1 MGLTV
6 NELTKISGLRT
17 RFLAGRSGGDRMVLW
32 AHSTDQPNP
41 WEWLGTGDLL
51 LTTGHLLPHDPAEQ
65 VRFLV
70 ELNRANLAGIALGQH
85 PESPRVSD
93 EARQVADEMG
103 FPFLVT
109 EHSVLWTTVIRI
121 VADSN
126 AQKGHALITKV
137 LRAYDLMRRSYASPQ
152 ASASLMEQLGAE
164 CGHLLQVLDRRS
176 GRPLLASPAAVPQR
190 VLEHLASSSPVLP
203 AFSRVSVDGDTVF
216 LLPIAESTHAV
227 MVATPTDDRAEV
239 DLMLLQHI
247 STIAG
252 IEVERR
258 AAERMSARTS
268 GTRLLRQLLDGPE
281 DPEALL
287 AQLESLGLGEPP
299 WRVLIWPRGSG
310 PSTDEVYDALADARI
325 PALVALERD
334 EGFAL
339 VPANRTDAVAEALR
353 AWPDARLGASMP
365 VAKLGRIDEATR
377 EARWA
382 QEAGRD
388 SDAVINVYGKDTSPF
403 LPRSIAEGEA
413 VVDQVLGPVLAYDS
427 ANDSQLMRSLIAY
440 FEANRSWQEA
450 ADALHVHRQTLIYRI
465 SKIEKLSGRRM
476 QDVAQQT
483 ELYLAL
489 QTWLM
494 LNGRR
499 PNSL

>member
-6 NELTKISGLRT
+6 NELTEISGLRT

-65 VRFLV
+65 VRFLT

-85 PESPRVSD
+85 SESPRVSD
-93 EARQVADEMG
+93 EALQAADEMG

-152 ASASLMEQLGAE
+152 ASDGLLEQLGAE
-164 CGHLLQVLDRRS
+164 CGHLLQVLDRRT
-176 GRPLLASPAAVPQR
+176 GRLLLASPDAVPQP
-190 VLEHLASSSPVLP
+190 VLDHLASTSAALP
-203 AFSRVSVDGDTVF
+203 AFSRISVGDDTAF
-216 LLPIAESTHAV
+216 LLPIAESAHAV
-227 MVATPTDDRAEV
+227 MVAKPVSDRAEV

-258 AAERMSARTS
+258 TAERMSVRTS
-268 GTRLLRQLLDGPE
+268 GTRLLRQLLNGSE
-281 DPEALL
+281 DPESLL
-287 AQLESLGLGEPP
+287 AQMESFELGEPP
-299 WRVLIWPRGSG
+299 WRVLIWPRGAG
-310 PSTDEVYDALADARI
+310 PTTDDAYDAFTQAKI
-325 PALVALERD
+325 PALVAFERD
-334 EGFAL
+334 ENFAL
-339 VPANRTDAVAEALR
+339 VPGAGVEAVSDALG
-353 AWPDARLGASMP
+353 AWPETRVGASMP
-365 VAKLGRIDEATR
+365 VGKLGRIDEAVR

-382 QEAGRD
+382 QEATHD
-388 SDAVINVYGKDTSPF
+388 ENALVNVYGKDTSPF
-403 LPRSIAEGEA
+403 LPRSITEGEA
-413 VVDQVLGPVLAYDS
+413 VVDQVLGEVLAYDRT
-427 ANDSQLMRSLIAY
+427 NDSQLMRSLMAY
-440 FEANRSWQEA
+440 FDANRSWQEA

-499 PNSL
+499 STSL